1 MPIRKALLSLLAKVP
16 LLKGMN
22 QPSLQQSSINDS
34 REDLEASS
42 RKIGYSKEGL
52 DAKYKWIREHKAAI
66 RVGKQLVQHEMHIV
80 AQLLYIE
87 NLADEKGSL
96 TPSHEDQIL
105 KYEAELKQINHEYM
119 EYRERI
125 NELESYKPLGHMASQ
140 HLHLYGHRA
149 YSQAWNM
156 EAYWCRV
163 RRGCCAGD
171 CGCCER
177 SFRTIRDRKGGMRQ
191 MHCLRGCSC
200 CQRHRGEFQ
209 VSTSSAGR
217 DSHSSGERS
226 MTPEGCCP

>member
-156 EAYWCRV
+156 EAYWCRLSDYS
-163 RRGCCAGD
+163 GSEGWNAANA
-171 CGCCER
+171 
-177 SFRTIRDRKGGMRQ
+177 
-191 MHCLRGCSC
+191 L
-200 CQRHRGEFQ
+200 
-209 VSTSSAGR
+209 
-217 DSHSSGERS
+217 SSGMFMLPASPGRVSSFDLISWSRLSLEW
-226 MTPEGCCP
+226 